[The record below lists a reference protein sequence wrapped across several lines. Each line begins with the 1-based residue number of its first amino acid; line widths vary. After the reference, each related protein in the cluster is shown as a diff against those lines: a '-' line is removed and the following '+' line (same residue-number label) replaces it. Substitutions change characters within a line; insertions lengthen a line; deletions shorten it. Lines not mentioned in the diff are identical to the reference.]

1 MPKRIS
7 ILIIDHSRSA
17 YRRVSTSRLQ
27 LSLLLVMAVAAAM
40 AVTLAAYDYLHLRRT
55 VPYTRSLE
63 EKIAAQDSNIH
74 IRMAEM
80 QKQRQQLELIASEVN
95 RLRGKLLALN
105 ELESKIRSVA
115 GGGDTKPDGGE
126 KGVGGP
132 VPEDIEALRSMEQ
145 SRGDTLEEIHYQLRL
160 LEETSTVQQKQLRA
174 VVDYLAAHRKLFDR
188 TPSLRPCRGR
198 VTAGYGYRRSPFNN
212 RREIHKGMDIAAH
225 KGTPIVATADG
236 VVSFVGRRRD
246 FGRVIEIDHGR
257 GLITRYAHCQKILK
271 KLGSRVKRGETIALM
286 GNSGRSTGP
295 HLHYEVRLNGI
306 PLDPAKFILE

>member
-1 MPKRIS
+1 MRKRIS
-7 ILIIDHSRSA
+7 ILIVDHSRSA
-17 YRRVSTSRLQ
+17 YRRVTTSRLQ
-27 LSLLLVMAVAAAM
+27 LSLLVALAVASAT
-40 AVTLAAYDYLHLRRT
+40 AVTLAAYDYLHLRKT

-63 EKIAAQDSNIH
+63 AKIADQD
-74 IRMAEM
+74 IRIRTRLAEM
-80 QKQRQQLELIASEVN
+80 QKQREQLDLIVSEVQ
-95 RLRGKLLALN
+95 RLRAKLLALN

-115 GGGDTKPDGGE
+115 GGGASEHVNE

-132 VPEDIEALRSMEQ
+132 LPEDIDPQGAMAEPK
-145 SRGDTLEEIHYQLRL
+145 GDTLQAIHYQLRL
-160 LEETSTVQQKQLRA
+160 LEETSSVQQKQLQA
-174 VVDYLAAHRKLFDR
+174 VVEYLARHRKLFDR

-212 RREIHKGMDIAAH
+212 RREIHKGMDIAGRR
-225 KGTPIVATADG
+225 GTPIVATADG

-257 GLITRYAHCQKILK
+257 GLMTRYAHCQKIIK

-306 PLDPAKFILE
+306 PLDPSKFILE